1 VHFRFITFCLAI
13 ISSTVAQQPLR
24 ANTTLFG
31 LLGDPGH
38 NYTFTRSD
46 SPGGQVTD
54 PVAPY
59 PGWLGANVA
68 GDQYGFFCI
77 DYLKGATWNT
87 SYSGSL
93 YHVTDAIPGKTQE
106 QLVEAAYL
114 SSTLNSMGGLQADT
128 TLYQGPISF
137 AVWQIMD
144 PTPGDVPV
152 SPAAQAYVQQAQ
164 HLYQLGQITAAL
176 YPNTLIF
183 VPDNTGIQDFMTLT
197 AAVPEPGTVALF
209 AIGLGLICLGSIRV
223 GRLKRDA
230 CRYPPKNVAP
240 RSST

>member
-1 VHFRFITFCLAI
+1 MHLRFLTFLLTAVI
-13 ISSTVAQQPLR
+13 WNGVQGRLQ
-24 ANTTLFG
+24 ANTILFG

-46 SPGGQVTD
+46 SPGGQVSD

-77 DYLKGATWNT
+77 DYLKGANWNA
-87 SYSGSL
+87 SYSGTL
-93 YHVTDAIPGKTQE
+93 YHVQDAVPGKTQE

-114 SSTLNSMGGLQADT
+114 SSELNEMGGLNAST

-152 SPAAQAYVQQAQ
+152 DPAAQAWVQQAQ
-164 HLYQLGQITAAL
+164 RLYQLGQITAAL

-183 VPDNTGIQDFMTLT
+183 VPDNTSIQDFMTVT
-197 AAVPEPGTVALF
+197 AGVPEPGTVVLF
-209 AIGLGLICLGSIRV
+209 LIGLGLIGV
-223 GRLKRDA
+223 GRLKR
-230 CRYPPKNVAP
+230 RP
-240 RSST
+240 RVRMSRQARHTNPQKY

>member
-1 VHFRFITFCLAI
+1 MRLRLLTCCL
-13 ISSTVAQQPLR
+13 TVVAWNGVQAPLR
-24 ANTTLFG
+24 ATTILFG

-54 PVAPY
+54 PIAPY

-77 DYLKGATWNT
+77 DYLKTANWNT
-87 SYSGSL
+87 SYTGTL
-93 YHVTDAIPGKTQE
+93 YHVTDAIPGKTQA

-128 TLYQGPISF
+128 NLYQGPISF

-152 SPAAQAYVQQAQ
+152 APAAQAYVQQAQ
-164 HLYQLGQITAAL
+164 HLYQIGQITAAL

-183 VPDNTGIQDFMTLT
+183 IPDNPGIQDFMSMT
-197 AAVPEPGTVALF
+197 AGVPEPRTVVFLL
-209 AIGLGLICLGSIRV
+209 IGLGLIGV
-223 GRLKRDA
+223 GRLKRFA
-230 CRYPPKNVAP
+230 GGSP
-240 RSST
+240 R